1 MQYKLVSVSDK
12 TNVEIICSYFIEQGD
27 KILSTGGTYKYL
39 LDRLPEYRESIIEV
53 SNITKFPE
61 ILDTVL
67 NSSSF
72 ASAVAKRDD
81 TEFIKMVL
89 EVLSTKVLEYFQESK
104 FYTFINLLSL
114 LIK

>member
-1 MQYKLVSVSDK
+1 MFIDLVGAHPVLLQSLFSS
-12 TNVEIICSYFIEQGD
+12 E
-27 KILSTGGTYKYL
+27 GTDVVNTCIY
-39 LDRLPEYRESIIEV
+39 
-53 SNITKFPE
+53 KFPE

-104 FYTFINLLSL
+104 FYTFINLLSH